1 MAIIAMC
8 MPILAGKKEK
18 WQAMMDQV
26 TNDPNFAASR
36 EDAGV
41 HERSF
46 LQETPAGDFVI
57 LTFEGNYLNKLLD
70 YLHLVSVHIN
80 ENLRILHLQ

>member
-8 MPILAGKKEK
+8 MPILAGKKEQ

-41 HERSF
+41 HERSDMATTKIDSKLKRRSSF
-46 LQETPAGDFVI
+46 NI
-57 LTFEGNYLNKLLD
+57 RGN
-70 YLHLVSVHIN
+70 
-80 ENLRILHLQ
+80 

>member
-1 MAIIAMC
+1 MAILAMC

-26 TNDPNFAASR
+26 ANDPDFAASR
-36 EDAGV
+36 TDAGV

-46 LQETPAGDFVI
+46 CKKHLLVI
-57 LTFEGNYLNKLLD
+57 LL
-70 YLHLVSVHIN
+70 S
-80 ENLRILHLQ
+80 

>member
-1 MAIIAMC
+1 MAIMAMC

-26 TNDPNFAASR
+26 ANDHNFAASR
-36 EDAGV
+36 TDAGV

-46 LQETPAGDFVI
+46 L
-57 LTFEGNYLNKLLD
+57 
-70 YLHLVSVHIN
+70 
-80 ENLRILHLQ
+80 

>member
-1 MAIIAMC
+1 MAILAMC

-26 TNDPNFAASR
+26 ANDPDFAASR
-36 EDAGV
+36 TDAGV

-46 LQETPAGDFVI
+46 LALSD
-57 LTFEGNYLNKLLD
+57 KLD
-70 YLHLVSVHIN
+70 VPLVDA
-80 ENLRILHLQ
+80 